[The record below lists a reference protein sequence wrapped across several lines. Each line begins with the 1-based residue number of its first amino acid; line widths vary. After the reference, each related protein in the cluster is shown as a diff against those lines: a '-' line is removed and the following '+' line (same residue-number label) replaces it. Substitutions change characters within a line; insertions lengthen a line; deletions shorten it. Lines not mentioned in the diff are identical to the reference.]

1 MTVAATELLARLSE
15 IRATDPG
22 AVQKALA
29 RRRRRPLLQ
38 NSPPPAAAEAG
49 NSPPPRAGEGQGGGS
64 LFLVA
69 ADHPARGLLKVG
81 TDPMAMADRGELL
94 HRLLT
99 ALERP
104 GVDGILGTADIIDDL
119 ALLGALDGKVVFGSM
134 NRGGLTGYRFELDD
148 RFTAYTAAGITDSG
162 LDGGKM
168 MVRVADEPEALRTLA
183 ACAHAIDELS
193 ARRLPAMIEVFASHV
208 EDGRVHNRADADSL
222 IRAITIVSGL
232 GTTSAYI
239 WLKLPVV
246 EDLERVMRA
255 TSLPTLLLGGDPTED
270 PAGTFASWKRAM
282 TIPQVRGLVAGR
294 TLLYPRDGDVARAV
308 DQAAAIVAGK
318 KVKSPSPSGG
328 GQGGGPQFPSP
339 ARGGGQGGG

>member
-1 MTVAATELLARLSE
+1 VTVAATELLARLTE
-15 IRATDPG
+15 IRASDPA

-29 RRRRRPLLQ
+29 KRRRRPLLQ
-38 NSPPPAAAEAG
+38 
-49 NSPPPRAGEGQGGGS
+49 RGS

-69 ADHPARGLLKVG
+69 ADHPARGVLKVG
-81 TDPMAMADRGELL
+81 SDPMAMADRGELL
-94 HRLLT
+94 HRLLI

-104 GVDGILGTADIIDDL
+104 GVDGILGTADIVDDL
-119 ALLGALDGKVVFGSM
+119 ALLGALEGKVVFGSM

-148 RFTAYTAAGITDSG
+148 RFTAYTAEGLAHAG

-193 ARRLPAMIEVFASHV
+193 ARKLPAMIEVFASEL
-208 EDGRVHNRADADSL
+208 EDGRVRNRVDADSL
-222 IRAITIVSGL
+222 IRAISIVSGL
-232 GTTSAYI
+232 GTTSAYV

-246 EDLERVMRA
+246 DDLERVMRA
-255 TSLPTLLLGGDPTED
+255 TSLPTLLLGGDPGED

-282 TIPQVRGLVAGR
+282 AIPQVRGLVAGR

-308 DQAAAIVAGK
+308 DQAATIVAEK
-318 KVKSPSPSGG
+318 RAPTLPSPASGG
-328 GQGGGPQFPSP
+328 GKRELPSPEGGGK
-339 ARGGGQGGG
+339 RGGGGKK